1 MAFPLANKCARECNN
16 DRFPNNMINKN
27 SYIKNVFIT
36 FFYRGV
42 FNLKMDNNF
51 KFMKI
56 EGPLGRTMLNVE
68 KHDISGCFC
77 IYADDKGALPYG
89 FMDVSLQI
97 CKSVKGQLIQ
107 QKNDILNFLDNK
119 VCMQKSINALVTL
132 DPKQRIKINKTPKA
146 CLKALKI
153 NLYKQKI
160 QGVSRGY
167 FTYLRLVGV
176 GYRVFL
182 INNTL
187 TFKLG
192 FSHFIKIVVPS
203 SIRVFLPEPTLICI
217 YGLDKNEVTQIGAK
231 VQEIKRPSPYKG
243 KGIRV
248 LDAEIKLKIGKKKS

>member
-1 MAFPLANKCARECNN
+1 
-16 DRFPNNMINKN
+16 
-27 SYIKNVFIT
+27 
-36 FFYRGV
+36 
-42 FNLKMDNNF
+42 MDNNL

-68 KHDISGCFC
+68 KHDISGCLC
-77 IYADDKGALPYG
+77 IYADDKGAYESRTPFRG

-97 CKSVKGQLIQ
+97 CKSVKGQLI
-107 QKNDILNFLDNK
+107 KNDIFNFIDNK
-119 VCMQKSINALVTL
+119 IKSQALL
-132 DPKQRIKINKTPKA
+132 ENLKQRIKINKTPKA
-146 CLKALKI
+146 CLKALKRV
-153 NLYKQKI
+153 NSLYRQKI

-192 FSHFIKIVVPS
+192 FSHLIKIVVPS

>member
-1 MAFPLANKCARECNN
+1 M
-16 DRFPNNMINKN
+16 
-27 SYIKNVFIT
+27 
-36 FFYRGV
+36 
-42 FNLKMDNNF
+42 LKMDNNL

-77 IYADDKGALPYG
+77 IYADDLNLKEEKERSTALPYS

-107 QKNDILNFLDNK
+107 QKNDVLNFIDNK
-119 VCMQKSINALVTL
+119 KKAKHCLLRQGNLFKHCPEIQGESEHGFFFKQTKLAL
-132 DPKQRIKINKTPKA
+132 KQRIKVNPNLIYNGA
-146 CLKALKI
+146 
-153 NLYKQKI
+153 LYKQKI

>member
-1 MAFPLANKCARECNN
+1 M
-16 DRFPNNMINKN
+16 
-27 SYIKNVFIT
+27 
-36 FFYRGV
+36 
-42 FNLKMDNNF
+42 LKMDNNL

-77 IYADDKGALPYG
+77 IYADDKGALPYS

-97 CKSVKGQLIQ
+97 CKSVKGQLI
-107 QKNDILNFLDNK
+107 KNDVLNFIDNK
-119 VCMQKSINALVTL
+119 KKAKHCREHPLIFFKQTKLAL
-132 DPKQRIKINKTPKA
+132 KQRIKKNPNLYKLSYNGA
-146 CLKALKI
+146 
-153 NLYKQKI
+153 LYKQKI

>member
-1 MAFPLANKCARECNN
+1 M
-16 DRFPNNMINKN
+16 
-27 SYIKNVFIT
+27 
-36 FFYRGV
+36 
-42 FNLKMDNNF
+42 LKMDNNL

-77 IYADDKGALPYG
+77 ISADDMRPFQA
-89 FMDVSLQI
+89 VSLQI
-97 CKSVKGQLIQ
+97 CKSVKGQLI
-107 QKNDILNFLDNK
+107 KNDVLNFLDNK
-119 VCMQKSINALVTL
+119 VCIKSQAKFVKI
-132 DPKQRIKINKTPKA
+132 KQRIKPET
-146 CLKALKI
+146 
-153 NLYKQKI
+153 LYKQKI

>member
-1 MAFPLANKCARECNN
+1 
-16 DRFPNNMINKN
+16 
-27 SYIKNVFIT
+27 
-36 FFYRGV
+36 
-42 FNLKMDNNF
+42 
-51 KFMKI
+51 MKI

-119 VCMQKSINALVTL
+119 VCISINALVNL
-132 DPKQRIKINKTPKA
+132 KQRIKINKTPKV
-146 CLKALKI
+146 CLKALKRV
-153 NLYKQKI
+153 NSLYKQKI